1 MNPHFSLE
9 KHYILHFYH
18 FIVFETCR
26 LLICLPAT
34 AVTDYEQ
41 PRSSTMIRQLFM
53 ALTQSQIQQQAKETL
68 CQYLLI
74 VLNIDLFVWSVSFRY
89 SDVPIDKF
97 DILLMIKNA
106 DNSSSNNLSKMG
118 TASLKRGVETISDW
132 RFTASLCFILCP
144 FCERVRGG
152 GLIPL

>member
-1 MNPHFSLE
+1 
-9 KHYILHFYH
+9 
-18 FIVFETCR
+18 
-26 LLICLPAT
+26 
-34 AVTDYEQ
+34 
-41 PRSSTMIRQLFM
+41 M

-118 TASLKRGVETISDW
+118 TASLKRGVETISD
-132 RFTASLCFILCP
+132 
-144 FCERVRGG
+144 
-152 GLIPL
+152 